1 MVIVPT
7 HSGTLRCPRCGTP
20 AVPAGRYCFHC
31 GLRFTSLAG
40 SGPEAAE
47 RRVVTVLFGD
57 LSDFTSWSEDRD
69 PERVGEVTDMVLAA
83 LAKEVDDV
91 GGRVDNLAG
100 DGIMAVFGAPTA
112 HEDDAERAVRAAAA
126 MQETVRRLVE
136 DSEDGD
142 TPLGLRVGI
151 NTGEVLAGV
160 QASMT
165 YTVVGDTVNTA
176 ARLSGAAAVGAV
188 YAGRGTMAATRSV
201 ATWRELPDLTLKGKR
216 EPVPA
221 YELVSLRPSN
231 VARPGLGDDAAFVGR
246 GRELATLRGW
256 FAETVQA
263 GSPTVVVITG
273 EAGIGKTRITG
284 ELARQAHDETGAQ
297 VLWGRTVRHGDV
309 RSLAPLADVIRA
321 ACGVVDGDS
330 LDRVADR
337 VRRTVGRLNHPTT
350 GARLPTG
357 LADRLLGLLG
367 VPTDRRASG
376 AAEPPPGDPA
386 GRDHGDAATAERAY
400 DLAVDTVGLLLSSLA
415 AEHPL
420 IVAID
425 DLEWATSPLIGAL
438 RRLAGRM
445 VGPVMLML
453 LDRENPRLSD
463 LLGAHRMTLGPLPE
477 AAATTL
483 LSGFLGGETLSVQ
496 TRAALLTRVHGNPFF
511 LAELLNLLI
520 DRNQLRRQP
529 AAPAAATNATVVNGT
544 VITGAAVTSTVVTS
558 TAGTSTVVNSAAVNG
573 ALTGAAPAAGATS
586 GTATDGSAPGSTATD
601 GSVAGLARQGGA
613 DGPRWVLEGSLAE
626 TALPAGVQSVLAA
639 RIDDLDPT
647 DKAVL
652 RAAAVLGSRFPA
664 AALSSVEERPPGEV
678 AAALERLTERQLV
691 RPPRAGEQL
700 WRFVHPMARD
710 VAYAGLPK
718 VERARRHSTA
728 ARWGVT
734 AMTGSSRE
742 VSNFVATH
750 ALRAFELASS
760 MALPPADPAWS
771 AREPGFR
778 ALLRLARAALAR
790 DDHRTAAD
798 QLADARRLGRTV
810 IDTDDENI
818 ARVLH
823 AEALVSLRRLEEAE
837 RTLRPV
843 LRVTTPA
850 RRAAAYAVLGELR
863 QKQGRSELAS
873 RALRTALEA
882 ARAAGDDRAAA
893 AALRR
898 LGTLEYGA
906 ARIRVAEEYYR
917 EALELARRVD
927 DPRGVGWALQHLA
940 WSATTRGD
948 YPQAERC
955 LRQAT
960 EVFERLEDAGGIGWC
975 SGTEALVLL
984 LSGQLGRARALAR
997 GLVDA
1002 AESMGEHWGMAVCLT
1017 IGAIAAAE
1025 LGDISAAR
1033 ADAGRAAA
1041 LFEGAGDSWGRI
1053 LTKVALGLAARGA
1066 GEPEEG
1072 AEHLAGACAEAA
1084 TAGQAL
1090 VGALASLMLGLTL
1103 LDAGRLDEAEQAA
1116 QASMGELTGLDLR
1129 PHAQLGAKVLS
1140 AQVARARGR
1149 LDEAIAL
1156 LREALA
1162 ASEPATLLFPR
1173 RQAYAHLAGT
1183 LLDAGQPEEALAVA
1197 RRAVAVDAEDVRAQV
1212 LAWRAL
1218 GTTLAASGDLEGG
1231 REAYLRALRAA
1242 TATEAVSEAAQT
1254 RRLLAALRDPD
1265 QAGHGASEP
1274 GPSTAGRGASG
1285 WAGTSSRRS
1294 DTLGN
1299 ADTVCG
1305 DDSLARLD
1313 TTPDAALATGLT
1325 ADSQCSTPEP
1335 GSDLSDTATTATPA

>member
-7 HSGTLRCPRCGTP
+7 HGGTLSCPRCGTP
-20 AVPAGRYCFHC
+20 AVPSARYCFHC
-31 GLRFTSLAG
+31 GLRFTSIA
-40 SGPEAAE
+40 GPEAAE

-57 LSDFTSWSEDRD
+57 LSDFTSWAEDRD

-126 MQETVRRLVE
+126 MQETVRRLVTDADD
-136 DSEDGD
+136 DSS
-142 TPLGLRVGI
+142 PLGLRVGV

-165 YTVVGDTVNTA
+165 YTVVGDAVNTA

-188 YAGRGTMAATRSV
+188 YAGRGTMHATRSV
-201 ATWRELPDLTLKGKR
+201 ATWRELPDLNLKGKR

-231 VARPGLGDDAAFVGR
+231 VARPGLGDDATFVGR
-246 GRELATLRGW
+246 DRELAELYDW
-256 FAETVQA
+256 FTETTRS
-263 GSPTVVVITG
+263 GSPTVAVVTG
-273 EAGIGKTRITG
+273 EAGIGKSRLIG
-284 ELARQAHDETGAQ
+284 ELASRAHEADGAR
-297 VLWGRTVRHGDV
+297 VLWGRTVRHGDG
-309 RSLAPLADVIRA
+309 RSLAPLADLIRG

-337 VRRTVGRLNHPTT
+337 VRRTVGRLNHPLT
-350 GARLPTG
+350 GARLPAG
-357 LADRLLGLLG
+357 ISDRLLGLLG
-367 VPTDRRASG
+367 VPIDHRRASG
-376 AAEPPPGDPA
+376 ATEAPPGDPA
-386 GRDHGDAATAERAY
+386 SRESHGAGSSGERAI
-400 DLAVDTVGLLLSSLA
+400 DIAVDTVTLLLSALA
-415 AEHPL
+415 AEQPM
-420 IVAID
+420 IVVID
-425 DLEWATSPLIGAL
+425 DLEWATSSLTRAL
-438 RRLAGRM
+438 HRLAERV
-445 VGPVMLML
+445 VGPVMLTL
-453 LDRENPRLSD
+453 LDREGLGLTDLPGVRQITLAPLPEEAATRL
-463 LLGAHRMTLGPLPE
+463 LTEFLGGATLGP
-477 AAATTL
+477 
-483 LSGFLGGETLSVQ
+483 Q
-496 TRAALLTRVHGNPFF
+496 TRSALLGRVHGNPFF

-520 DRNQLRRQP
+520 DRNQLRRL
-529 AAPAAATNATVVNGT
+529 APAEAA
-544 VITGAAVTSTVVTS
+544 
-558 TAGTSTVVNSAAVNG
+558 
-573 ALTGAAPAAGATS
+573 
-586 GTATDGSAPGSTATD
+586 
-601 GSVAGLARQGGA
+601 GA
-613 DGPRWVLEGSLAE
+613 DGPAWVLEGTLSE

-639 RIDDLDPT
+639 RIDDLEPT

-664 AALSSVEERPPGEV
+664 AALPSVEERPATEV

-691 RPPRAGEQL
+691 RAPRAGEQL

-728 ARWGVT
+728 ALWGVT

-750 ALRAFELASS
+750 ALRAFDLASS
-760 MALPPADPAWS
+760 MALPVTDPAWS

-778 ALLRLARAALAR
+778 ALLRLARTALAR

-798 QLADARRLGRTV
+798 QLADARRLGHGV

-837 RTLRPV
+837 RTLRPA
-843 LRVTTPA
+843 LRVTLPA

-863 QKQGRSELAS
+863 QKQGRAELAT
-873 RALRTALEA
+873 RALRTALDA

-906 ARIRVAEEYYR
+906 GRIRVAEELYR

-948 YPQAERC
+948 YPQAERS

-984 LSGQLGRARALAR
+984 LSGQLARSRALAR

-1002 AESMGEHWGMAVCLT
+1002 AESMGERWGMAVCLT

-1033 ADAGRAAA
+1033 TDAARATA

-1053 LTKVALGLAARGA
+1053 LTKVAQGLAARGA
-1066 GEPEEG
+1066 GEPDVG
-1072 AEHLAGACAEAA
+1072 ADFLAGACADAA
-1084 TAGQAL
+1084 AAGQVL

-1103 LDAGRLDEAEQAA
+1103 LDAGRVDEAEQAA
-1116 QASMGELTGLDLR
+1116 RAAMAELGDLDLR
-1129 PHAQLGAKVLS
+1129 PHAQLGAKVLA
-1140 AQVARARGR
+1140 AQIARARGR
-1149 LDEAIAL
+1149 LDESIGL

-1183 LLDAGQPEEALAVA
+1183 LLEAGQPEEALAVA

-1218 GTTLAASGDLEGG
+1218 GTTLAASGDREGG
-1231 REAYLRALRAA
+1231 RDAYLRALRAA
-1242 TATEAVSEAAQT
+1242 TSTEAVSEAPQT
-1254 RRLLAALRDPD
+1254 RRLLAALPDP
-1265 QAGHGASEP
+1265 GHDGDRRA
-1274 GPSTAGRGASG
+1274 ADGRGAGFGATSNG
-1285 WAGTSSRRS
+1285 SRVTAGN
-1294 DTLGN
+1294 GQAGAEE
-1299 ADTVCG
+1299 ADG
-1305 DDSLARLD
+1305 ERPAPAAEL
-1313 TTPDAALATGLT
+1313 PDGAPAVPT
-1325 ADSQCSTPEP
+1325 A
-1335 GSDLSDTATTATPA
+1335 

>member
-7 HSGTLRCPRCGTP
+7 HGGTLRCPRCGTP
-20 AVPAGRYCFHC
+20 AVPAARYCFHC
-31 GLRFTSLAG
+31 GLRFTQLA
-40 SGPEAAE
+40 SGPESAE

-57 LSDFTSWSEDRD
+57 LSDFTSWAEDRD
-69 PERVGEVTDMVLAA
+69 PERVGEVTDLVLAA
-83 LAKEVDDV
+83 LSKEVDDV

-112 HEDDAERAVRAAAA
+112 HEDDPERAVRAAAA
-126 MQETVRRLVE
+126 MQETVRRLVT
-136 DSEDGD
+136 DSEDD
-142 TPLGLRVGI
+142 SSPLGLRVGI

-188 YAGRGTMAATRSV
+188 YAGRETMHATRSV

-231 VARPGLGDDAAFVGR
+231 VARPGLGDDATFVGR
-246 GRELATLRGW
+246 DRELTELYSW
-256 FAETVQA
+256 FTETVESGA
-263 GSPTVVVITG
+263 PTIAVVTG
-273 EAGIGKTRITG
+273 EAGIGKTRVAG
-284 ELARQAHDETGAQ
+284 ELAARARDEGGAQ
-297 VLWGRTVRHGDV
+297 VLWGRTVRHGDG
-309 RSLAPLADVIRA
+309 RSLAPLADVIRG

-337 VRRTVGRLNHPTT
+337 VRRTVGRLAHPIT
-350 GARLPTG
+350 GARLPAG
-357 LADRLLGLLG
+357 LADRLLGMLG
-367 VPTDRRASG
+367 VPTDRRATSP
-376 AAEPPPGDPA
+376 AEAPPGDPA
-386 GRDHGDAATAERAY
+386 GRQNNQGETSTGERSF
-400 DLAVDTVGLLLSSLA
+400 DLAVDTVALMLSALA
-415 AEHPL
+415 VEHPL
-420 IVAID
+420 IVVID
-425 DLEWATSPLIGAL
+425 DLEWASSPLTAAL
-438 RRLAGRM
+438 RRLAARI
-445 VGPVMLML
+445 VGPIMLTL
-453 LDRENPRLSD
+453 LDREGPRLTD
-463 LLGAHRMTLGPLPE
+463 LPGAHWMALTPLPE
-477 AAATTL
+477 EAASRL
-483 LSGFLGGETLSVQ
+483 LNDFLRGAALGAQ
-496 TRAALLTRVHGNPFF
+496 TRAALLNRVHGNPFF

-520 DRNQLRRQP
+520 DRDQLRRQ
-529 AAPAAATNATVVNGT
+529 ATTEP
-544 VITGAAVTSTVVTS
+544 TG
-558 TAGTSTVVNSAAVNG
+558 
-573 ALTGAAPAAGATS
+573 
-586 GTATDGSAPGSTATD
+586 
-601 GSVAGLARQGGA
+601 Q
-613 DGPRWVLEGSLAE
+613 DGPRWVLEGQLSE
-626 TALPAGVQSVLAA
+626 TAMPAGVQSVLAA
-639 RIDDLDPT
+639 RIDDLEQT

-664 AALSSVEERPPGEV
+664 AALPSVEELRGPEV
-678 AAALERLTERQLV
+678 ARALDRLTERQLV
-691 RPPRAGEQL
+691 RSPRAGEQL

-760 MALPPADPAWS
+760 MALSPTDPAWS

-798 QLADARRLGRTV
+798 QLADARRLGRGV
-810 IDTDDENI
+810 IDDDDENV

-837 RTLRPV
+837 RTLRPA
-843 LRVTTPA
+843 LRVTQPA
-850 RRAAAYAVLGELR
+850 RRASAYAVLGELR
-863 QKQGRSELAS
+863 QKQGRTELAT
-873 RALRTALEA
+873 RALRTALDA

-906 ARIRVAEEYYR
+906 ARIRVAEELYR

-948 YPQAERC
+948 YPQAERH

-984 LSGQLGRARALAR
+984 LSGQLARARALAR

-1002 AESMGEHWGMAVCLT
+1002 GESMGERWGMAVCLT

-1033 ADAGRAAA
+1033 TDASRAAA
-1041 LFEGAGDSWGRI
+1041 LFESGGDSWGRI
-1053 LTKVALGLAARGA
+1053 LAKVAQGLAARGA
-1066 GEPEEG
+1066 GEPDAG
-1072 AEHLAGACAEAA
+1072 AEFLAAACADANE
-1084 TAGQAL
+1084 AGQTL

-1103 LDAGRLDEAEQAA
+1103 LDAGRVDEAEKAA
-1116 QASMGELTGLDLR
+1116 EASMAELGSLDLR

-1140 AQVARARGR
+1140 AQIARARGR
-1149 LDEAIAL
+1149 LGEAIAL
-1156 LREALA
+1156 LREALS

-1218 GTTLAASGDLEGG
+1218 GTCLASSGDLEGG
-1231 REAYLRALRAA
+1231 RDAYLRALRAA

-1254 RRLLAALRDPD
+1254 RRLLAALP
-1265 QAGHGASEP
+1265 EP
-1274 GPSTAGRGASG
+1274 GMEPSDARGYHAP
-1285 WAGTSSRRS
+1285 
-1294 DTLGN
+1294 TLSARPTGN
-1299 ADTVCG
+1299 GLAEHAVLAEDTVTA
-1305 DDSLARLD
+1305 D
-1313 TTPDAALATGLT
+1313 ATGLV
-1325 ADSQCSTPEP
+1325 ADGQDGSRAGGDEP
-1335 GSDLSDTATTATPA
+1335 AVPDGATVTSA

>member
-20 AVPAGRYCFHC
+20 AVPAARYCFHC

-40 SGPEAAE
+40 SGPESAE

-57 LSDFTSWSEDRD
+57 LSDFTSWAEDRD
-69 PERVGEVTDMVLAA
+69 PERVGEVTDLVLAA

-188 YAGRGTMAATRSV
+188 YAGRDTMTATRSV

-246 GRELATLRGW
+246 DTELTTLRTW
-256 FAETVQA
+256 FTETLQA
-263 GSPTVVVITG
+263 GSPTIAVITG

-284 ELARQAHDETGAQ
+284 ELAKQAHDEAGAQ
-297 VLWGRTVRHGDV
+297 VLWGRTVRHGDG
-309 RSLAPLADVIRA
+309 RSLAPLADVIRG

-337 VRRTVGRLNHPTT
+337 VRRTVGRLNHPLT
-350 GARLPTG
+350 GARLPAG
-357 LADRLLGLLG
+357 LADRLLGMLG

-386 GRDHGDAATAERAY
+386 GREHGEASTGERSF
-400 DLAVDTVGLLLSSLA
+400 DLAVDTVGLLLSALA

-420 IVAID
+420 IVVVD

-438 RRLAGRM
+438 RRLVGRLI
-445 VGPVMLML
+445 GPIMLVL
-453 LDRENPRLSD
+453 LDREIPRLAD
-463 LLGAHRMTLGPLPE
+463 LPGARGMTLGPLPE
-477 AAATTL
+477 GAAMTL
-483 LSGFLGGETLSVQ
+483 LSDFLSGETLSSQ

-520 DRNQLRRQP
+520 DRDQLRRQP
-529 AAPAAATNATVVNGT
+529 VAALVTAFSAGPGGVGGGPAAATGPTATGP
-544 VITGAAVTSTVVTS
+544 
-558 TAGTSTVVNSAAVNG
+558 TAT
-573 ALTGAAPAAGATS
+573 AAGPAVATRP
-586 GTATDGSAPGSTATD
+586 AEAE
-601 GSVAGLARQGGA
+601 
-613 DGPRWVLEGSLAE
+613 GPRWVLEGSLSE

-664 AALSSVEERPPGEV
+664 AALPWVEERPANEV

-750 ALRAFELASS
+750 ALRAFDLASS
-760 MALPPADPAWS
+760 MALAPADPAWS

-798 QLADARRLGRTV
+798 QLADARRLGRGV

-837 RTLRPV
+837 RTLRPA
-843 LRVTTPA
+843 LRVTAPA

-863 QKQGRSELAS
+863 QKQGRAELAT
-873 RALRTALEA
+873 RALRTALDA
-882 ARAAGDDRAAA
+882 ARAGGDDRAAA

-906 ARIRVAEEYYR
+906 ARIRTAEELYR

-948 YPQAERC
+948 YPQAERS

-984 LSGQLGRARALAR
+984 LSGQLARARALAR

-1002 AESMGEHWGMAVCLT
+1002 AESMGERWGMAVCLT

-1033 ADAGRAAA
+1033 TDAGRAET

-1053 LTKVALGLAARGA
+1053 LTKVAQGLAARGA
-1066 GEPEEG
+1066 GEPDAG
-1072 AEHLAGACAEAA
+1072 AEFLAGACAEAA
-1084 TAGQAL
+1084 AAGQAL

-1103 LDAGRLDEAEQAA
+1103 LDAGRVDEAEQAA
-1116 QASMGELTGLDLR
+1116 QSAMGELVGLDLR
-1129 PHAQLGAKVLS
+1129 PHAQLGAKVLA

-1149 LDEAIAL
+1149 PGEAIAL

-1183 LLDAGQPEEALAVA
+1183 LLDAGQPDEALAVA

-1218 GTTLAASGDLEGG
+1218 GTVLVASGDLEGG

-1254 RRLLAALRDPD
+1254 RRLLAALPDPD
-1265 QAGHGASEP
+1265 HATVDGRASHLGEANGEAHGAAH
-1274 GPSTAGRGASG
+1274 GDNGHARI
-1285 WAGTSSRRS
+1285 
-1294 DTLGN
+1294 DT
-1299 ADTVCG
+1299 
-1305 DDSLARLD
+1305 
-1313 TTPDAALATGLT
+1313 
-1325 ADSQCSTPEP
+1325 
-1335 GSDLSDTATTATPA
+1335 DLPDTATTVTPA

>member
-7 HSGTLRCPRCGTP
+7 HGGTLRCPRCGTP
-20 AVPAGRYCFHC
+20 AVPAARYCFHC
-31 GLRFTSLAG
+31 GLRFTQLA
-40 SGPEAAE
+40 SGPESAE

-57 LSDFTSWSEDRD
+57 LSDFTSWAEDRD
-69 PERVGEVTDMVLAA
+69 PERVGEVTDLVLAA
-83 LAKEVDDV
+83 LAKEVDEV

-126 MQETVRRLVE
+126 MQETVRRLVT
-136 DSEDGD
+136 DSEDD
-142 TPLGLRVGI
+142 SSPLGLRVGI

-188 YAGRGTMAATRSV
+188 YAGRETMHATRSV

-231 VARPGLGDDAAFVGR
+231 VARPGLGDDATFVGR
-246 GRELATLRGW
+246 DGELATLRGW
-256 FAETVQA
+256 FTETVAA
-263 GSPTVVVITG
+263 GGPTLVVITG
-273 EAGIGKTRITG
+273 EAGIGKTRVAG
-284 ELARQAHDETGAQ
+284 ELATRAHDETGAQ
-297 VLWGRTVRHGDV
+297 VLWGRTVRHGDG
-309 RSLAPLADVIRA
+309 RSLAPLADVIRG

-337 VRRTVGRLNHPTT
+337 VRRTVGRLSHPLT
-350 GARLPTG
+350 GARLPAG
-357 LADRLLGLLG
+357 LADRLLGMLG
-367 VPTDRRASG
+367 VPTDRRATS
-376 AAEPPPGDPA
+376 AAEAPPGDPA
-386 GRDHGDAATAERAY
+386 GRENRGETSTGERSY
-400 DLAVDTVGLLLSSLA
+400 DLAIDTVALLLSALA
-415 AEHPL
+415 VERPL
-420 IVAID
+420 IVVID
-425 DLEWATSPLIGAL
+425 DLEWATSPLTGAL
-438 RRLAGRM
+438 RRLAERI
-445 VGPVMLML
+445 VGPIMMML
-453 LDRENPRLSD
+453 LDREGPRLTD
-463 LLGAHRMTLGPLPE
+463 LPGARRMALAPLPE
-477 AAATTL
+477 AAAARL
-483 LSGFLGGETLSVQ
+483 LTDFLGGAALGSQ
-496 TRAALLTRVHGNPFF
+496 TRAALLNRVHGNPFF

-520 DRNQLRRQP
+520 DRDQLRRQTASEP
-529 AAPAAATNATVVNGT
+529 A
-544 VITGAAVTSTVVTS
+544 
-558 TAGTSTVVNSAAVNG
+558 
-573 ALTGAAPAAGATS
+573 
-586 GTATDGSAPGSTATD
+586 
-601 GSVAGLARQGGA
+601 GA
-613 DGPRWVLEGSLAE
+613 DGPRWVLEGQLSE
-626 TALPAGVQSVLAA
+626 TAMPAGVQSVLAA
-639 RIDDLDPT
+639 RIDDLEAT

-664 AALSSVEERPPGEV
+664 AALPSVEEMPTFEV
-678 AAALERLTERQLV
+678 AAALERLTERRLV
-691 RPPRAGEQL
+691 RAPRAGEQL

-718 VERARRHSTA
+718 VERARRHATA

-734 AMTGSSRE
+734 AMTGPSRE

-760 MALPPADPAWS
+760 MTLSPTDPAWS

-798 QLADARRLGRTV
+798 QLADARRLGRGV
-810 IDTDDENI
+810 IDIDDEND

-837 RTLRPV
+837 RTLRPA
-843 LRVTTPA
+843 LRVAKPA

-863 QKQGRSELAS
+863 QKQGRTELAT
-873 RALRTALEA
+873 RALRTALDA
-882 ARAAGDDRAAA
+882 ARASGDNRAAA

-906 ARIRVAEEYYR
+906 GRIRVAEELYR

-948 YPQAERC
+948 YPQAERH

-984 LSGQLGRARALAR
+984 LSGQLARARALAR

-1002 AESMGEHWGMAVCLT
+1002 AESMGERWGMAVCLT
-1017 IGAIAAAE
+1017 IGAVAAAE

-1033 ADAGRAAA
+1033 TDAARAAA
-1041 LFEGAGDSWGRI
+1041 LFEGAGDGWGRI

-1066 GEPEEG
+1066 GEPDAG
-1072 AEHLAGACAEAA
+1072 AEYLRAACADAA
-1084 TAGQAL
+1084 AAGQVLIA
-1090 VGALASLMLGLTL
+1090 ALASLLLGLTL
-1103 LDAGRLDEAEQAA
+1103 LDAGWVDEAEEVEQAA
-1116 QASMGELTGLDLR
+1116 MTELVSLDLR
-1129 PHAQLGAKVLS
+1129 PHAQLGAKVLG
-1140 AQVARARGR
+1140 AQIARARGR
-1149 LDEAIAL
+1149 VDEAIAL

-1218 GTTLAASGDLEGG
+1218 GTCLAASGDVEGG
-1231 REAYLRALRAA
+1231 RDSYLRALRAA

-1254 RRLLAALRDPD
+1254 RRLLAALPAPGLGRAGGPERSGARDSHAPSPD
-1265 QAGHGASEP
+1265 AGPTNNGLAENP
-1274 GPSTAGRGASG
+1274 AVDLVAGYDGVDGYDGRGV
-1285 WAGTSSRRS
+1285 
-1294 DTLGN
+1294 
-1299 ADTVCG
+1299 AD
-1305 DDSLARLD
+1305 
-1313 TTPDAALATGLT
+1313 PALADGATVT
-1325 ADSQCSTPEP
+1325 SAP
-1335 GSDLSDTATTATPA
+1335 LSS

>member
-1 MVIVPT
+1 MVILPT

-20 AVPAGRYCFHC
+20 AVPAARYCFHC

-40 SGPEAAE
+40 SGPESAE

-57 LSDFTSWSEDRD
+57 LSDFTSWAEDRD
-69 PERVGEVTDMVLAA
+69 PERVGEVTDLVLAA

-188 YAGRGTMAATRSV
+188 YAGRETMTATRSV

-246 GRELATLRGW
+246 DAELTTLGGW
-256 FAETVQA
+256 FTETFQT
-263 GSPTVVVITG
+263 GSPTIAVITG

-284 ELARQAHDETGAQ
+284 ELAKHAHDEAGAQ
-297 VLWGRTVRHGDV
+297 VLWGRTVRHGDG
-309 RSLAPLADVIRA
+309 RSLAPLADVIRG

-337 VRRTVGRLNHPTT
+337 VRRTVGRLNHPLT
-350 GARLPTG
+350 GARLPAG
-357 LADRLLGLLG
+357 LADRLLGMLG

-386 GRDHGDAATAERAY
+386 GREHGEASAGERSI
-400 DLAVDTVGLLLSSLA
+400 DLAVDTVGLLLSALA

-420 IVAID
+420 IVVVD
-425 DLEWATSPLIGAL
+425 DLEWATSTLIGAL
-438 RRLAGRM
+438 RRLAGRLI
-445 VGPVMLML
+445 GPVMLML
-453 LDRENPRLSD
+453 LDREIPRLSD
-463 LLGAHRMTLGPLPE
+463 LPGARRMTLGPLPE
-477 AAATTL
+477 GAATTL
-483 LSGFLGGETLSVQ
+483 LSDFLSGETLSSQ
-496 TRAALLTRVHGNPFF
+496 TRTALLTRVHGNPFF

-520 DRNQLRRQP
+520 DRDQLRRQP
-529 AAPAAATNATVVNGT
+529 AAAPGSAAARPAAAEPAVAAEPAAT
-544 VITGAAVTSTVVTS
+544 ARP
-558 TAGTSTVVNSAAVNG
+558 AGT
-573 ALTGAAPAAGATS
+573 
-586 GTATDGSAPGSTATD
+586 
-601 GSVAGLARQGGA
+601 
-613 DGPRWVLEGSLAE
+613 DGPRWVLEGSLSE
-626 TALPAGVQSVLAA
+626 TAMPAGVQSVLAA

-664 AALSSVEERPPGEV
+664 AALPSVEERPPTEV

-691 RPPRAGEQL
+691 RAPRAGEQL

-760 MALPPADPAWS
+760 MALTPSDPAWS

-798 QLADARRLGRTV
+798 QLADARRLGRGV

-837 RTLRPV
+837 RTLRPA
-843 LRVTTPA
+843 LRVTAPA

-863 QKQGRSELAS
+863 QKQGRAELAT
-873 RALRTALEA
+873 RALRTALDA

-906 ARIRVAEEYYR
+906 ARIRTAEELYR

-948 YPQAERC
+948 YPQAERS

-984 LSGQLGRARALAR
+984 LSGQLARARALAR

-1002 AESMGEHWGMAVCLT
+1002 AESMGERWGMAVCLT

-1033 ADAGRAAA
+1033 TDAARAAA

-1053 LTKVALGLAARGA
+1053 LTRVAQGLAARGA
-1066 GEPEEG
+1066 GEPDAG
-1072 AEHLAGACAEAA
+1072 AEFLAGACAEAA
-1084 TAGQAL
+1084 AAGQAL

-1103 LDAGRLDEAEQAA
+1103 LDAGRVDEAERAA
-1116 QASMGELTGLDLR
+1116 QSAMGELVGLDLR
-1129 PHAQLGAKVLS
+1129 PHAQLGAKVLA

-1218 GTTLAASGDLEGG
+1218 GTVLVSSGDLEGG

-1242 TATEAVSEAAQT
+1242 TATEAVSEAPQT
-1254 RRLLAALRDPD
+1254 RRLLAAL
-1265 QAGHGASEP
+1265 
-1274 GPSTAGRGASG
+1274 
-1285 WAGTSSRRS
+1285 
-1294 DTLGN
+1294 
-1299 ADTVCG
+1299 
-1305 DDSLARLD
+1305 
-1313 TTPDAALATGLT
+1313 
-1325 ADSQCSTPEP
+1325 PEP
-1335 GSDLSDTATTATPA
+1335 GQGEPARVGAAGGRAPRLGEPGGTAHGDNGVARVDTALAVGLAADGPPPPPPPTPPPPHPPTPPPTKPA

>member
-7 HSGTLRCPRCGTP
+7 HSGMLSCPRCGTP
-20 AVPAGRYCFHC
+20 AVPAARYCFHC
-31 GLRFTSLAG
+31 GLRFTALAA
-40 SGPEAAE
+40 SGPESAE

-57 LSDFTSWSEDRD
+57 LSDFTSWAEDRD
-69 PERVGEVTDMVLAA
+69 PERVGEVTDLVLAA

-188 YAGRGTMAATRSV
+188 YAGRGTMTATRSV

-246 GRELATLRGW
+246 DAELATLRAW
-256 FAETVQA
+256 FAETLDA
-263 GSPTVVVITG
+263 ATPTIAVITG

-284 ELARQAHDETGAQ
+284 ELAKHAHDEAGAH
-297 VLWGRTVRHGDV
+297 VLWGRTVRHGDG
-309 RSLAPLADVIRA
+309 RSLAPLADVIRG

-337 VRRTVGRLNHPTT
+337 VRRTVGRLNHPLT
-350 GARLPTG
+350 GARLPAG
-357 LADRLLGLLG
+357 LADRLLGMLG

-386 GRDHGDAATAERAY
+386 GREHGETSTRERAL
-400 DLAVDTVGLLLSSLA
+400 DLAVDTVALLLSALA

-420 IVAID
+420 IVVID
-425 DLEWATSPLIGAL
+425 DLEWATSTLIGAL
-438 RRLAGRM
+438 RRLTGRL
-445 VGPVMLML
+445 VGPVMLLL
-453 LDRENPRLSD
+453 LDREIPRLSD
-463 LLGAHRMTLGPLPE
+463 LPRARRMTLGPLPE
-477 AAATTL
+477 AAAMTL
-483 LSGFLGGETLSVQ
+483 LSDFLSGETLSSQ

-520 DRNQLRRQP
+520 DRHQLRRQ
-529 AAPAAATNATVVNGT
+529 A
-544 VITGAAVTSTVVTS
+544 I
-558 TAGTSTVVNSAAVNG
+558 
-573 ALTGAAPAAGATS
+573 
-586 GTATDGSAPGSTATD
+586 APGGAM
-601 GSVAGLARQGGA
+601 AGLADVVVAAAQAEAAASAPARSAGG
-613 DGPRWVLEGSLAE
+613 DRPRWILEGSLSE
-626 TALPAGVQSVLAA
+626 TAMPAGVQSVLAA

-664 AALSSVEERPPGEV
+664 AALPSVEERPAAQV

-760 MALPPADPAWS
+760 MALTPTDPAWS

-798 QLADARRLGRTV
+798 QLADARRLGRGV

-837 RTLRPV
+837 RTLRPA
-843 LRVTTPA
+843 LRVTAPV

-863 QKQGRSELAS
+863 QKQGRAELAT
-873 RALRTALEA
+873 RALRTALDA

-898 LGTLEYGA
+898 LGTIEYGA
-906 ARIRVAEEYYR
+906 ARIRTAEELYR

-984 LSGQLGRARALAR
+984 LSGQLARARALAR

-1002 AESMGEHWGMAVCLT
+1002 AESMGERWGMAVCLT

-1033 ADAGRAAA
+1033 TDAARAAT

-1053 LTKVALGLAARGA
+1053 LTKVAEGLAARGA
-1066 GEPEEG
+1066 GEPDAG
-1072 AEHLAGACAEAA
+1072 AEFLAAACAEANA
-1084 TAGQAL
+1084 AGQAL
-1090 VGALASLMLGLTL
+1090 VGALASLMRGLTL
-1103 LDAGRLDEAEQAA
+1103 LDANRVDEAEEAA
-1116 QASMGELTGLDLR
+1116 LVAMGELVSLELR
-1129 PHAQLGAKVLS
+1129 PHAQLGAKVLA

-1149 LDEAIAL
+1149 PGEAITL

-1183 LLDAGQPEEALAVA
+1183 LLDAGQPQEALAVA

-1218 GTTLAASGDLEGG
+1218 GTSLVASGDLEGG
-1231 REAYLRALRAA
+1231 RDAYLRALRAA
-1242 TATEAVSEAAQT
+1242 TATEAVSEVATT
-1254 RRLLAALRDPD
+1254 RRLLAAL
-1265 QAGHGASEP
+1265 
-1274 GPSTAGRGASG
+1274 
-1285 WAGTSSRRS
+1285 
-1294 DTLGN
+1294 
-1299 ADTVCG
+1299 
-1305 DDSLARLD
+1305 
-1313 TTPDAALATGLT
+1313 
-1325 ADSQCSTPEP
+1325 PEP
-1335 GSDLSDTATTATPA
+1335 GADADRSAARAGAANGRPSGFAEPGVPTRAENGHAHVDDVLAVDLAAEGRRSCTPGADLADDPAAPTTTSA